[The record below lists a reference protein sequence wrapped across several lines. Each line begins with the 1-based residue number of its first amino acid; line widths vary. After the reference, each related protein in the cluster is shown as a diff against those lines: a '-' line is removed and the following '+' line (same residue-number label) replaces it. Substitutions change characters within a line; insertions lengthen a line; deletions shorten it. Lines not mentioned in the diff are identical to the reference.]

1 MRDKYYHLAKTQ
13 GHHDLNKTQKRKAPA
28 SVWCM
33 MTYPSCPLDGPIT
46 LIIDEN
52 KADDHLNFL
61 DDKCEYDT
69 DVLREI
75 GQNTKDE
82 FGQRIIESGNAVLK
96 EK

>member
-1 MRDKYYHLAKTQ
+1 
-13 GHHDLNKTQKRKAPA
+13 
-28 SVWCM
+28 

-82 FGQRIIESGNAVLK
+82 FGQRINRIRECSLKRKRISFSATNAILCTNNK
-96 EK
+96 KIRSI